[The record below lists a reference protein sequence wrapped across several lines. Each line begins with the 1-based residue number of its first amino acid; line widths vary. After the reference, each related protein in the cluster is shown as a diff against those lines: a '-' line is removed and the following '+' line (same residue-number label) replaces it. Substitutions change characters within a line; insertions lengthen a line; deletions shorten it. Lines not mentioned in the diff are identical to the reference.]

1 MRKPF
6 KSNPTRNVMK
16 RTHLYTVVMILGV
29 VVLAAGFIPLTRT
42 VTATEEKITQVTEYR
57 EETKTREEPYTE
69 EVIIGTEPRE
79 EVLLRESLPVVR
91 GSTMGESF
99 ELTVG
104 DVIIFKAHSDS
115 NMMVS
120 FSGQGEIYM
129 TLEVGTDIEKE
140 LTIKKDGEHTLLYS
154 SASVTTDIVIDFDIV
169 RVYSASIVEK
179 VEKTRTVEYT
189 EKIPYTV
196 DVPVTEK
203 VAQEET
209 YTLDYLR
216 YLGIIVIIMGVG
228 LSIWERQ
235 KKPKPKKKKQK
246 KKLKKR

>member
-1 MRKPF
+1 
-6 KSNPTRNVMK
+6 MK
-16 RTHLYTVVMILGV
+16 RTHLYTAIIILGV
-29 VVLAAGFIPLTRT
+29 VVLVGGFIPLTRT
-42 VTATEEKITQVTEYR
+42 VTVTEEKITQVTEYR
-57 EETKTREEPYTE
+57 EEAKTREEPYTE
-69 EVIIGTEPRE
+69 EVVIGTEPRE
-79 EVLLRESLPVVR
+79 EVLMRESLPVVR
-91 GSTMGESF
+91 GSTMGGSF
-99 ELTVG
+99 ELTAG
-104 DVIIFKAHSDS
+104 DVIIFRAHSD
-115 NMMVS
+115 NDMMVS

-140 LTIKKDGEHTLLYS
+140 ITIKKDGEHTLLYS

-169 RVYSASIVEK
+169 RMYSAPIVEE

-189 EKIPYTV
+189 EKVPYTV

-209 YTLDYLR
+209 YTVSYFR

-228 LSIWERQ
+228 LFIWERQ
-235 KKPKPKKKKQK
+235 KKPKSKKKK